1 MIVSGS
7 AEGVIKVWEGA
18 TGAEVISIRGHEGR
32 TRRRITS
39 VAFSPD
45 GKLLASSS
53 RDETIRLW
61 DTQTGECLRVLRPD
75 RPYERMKIVGI
86 SGLAEAQ
93 VATLRALGAVD
104 SC

>member
-1 MIVSGS
+1 MQRHRTLVGH
-7 AEGVIKVWEGA
+7 
-18 TGAEVISIRGHEGR
+18 TNEVNA
-32 TRRRITS
+32 

-75 RPYERMKIVGI
+75 RPYERMKIAGT
-86 SGLAEAQ
+86 SGLGEAQ
-93 VATLRALGAVD
+93 MATLKALGAVG
-104 SC
+104 